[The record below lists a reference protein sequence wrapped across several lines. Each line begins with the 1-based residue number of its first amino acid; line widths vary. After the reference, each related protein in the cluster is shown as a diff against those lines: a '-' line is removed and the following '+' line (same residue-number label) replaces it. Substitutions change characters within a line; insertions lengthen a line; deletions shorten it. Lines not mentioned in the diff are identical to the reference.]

1 MLHEEI
7 VKYSIGTDK
16 SKLNIDVI
24 HAFLTTS
31 YWAQGIPRSTVMR
44 CIENSLCFGAF
55 FGDEQVGFAR
65 VISDYTTFAY
75 LADVFVIEAHR
86 GKGVSKMIMDAV
98 IGHPHLQGLRRFVLA
113 TRDAHG
119 LYEKYG
125 FRSLKAPERWME
137 IHNPNVYMEK

>member
-1 MLHEEI
+1 MSEYI
-7 VKYSIGTDK
+7 VSTDK

-31 YWAQGIPRSTVMR
+31 YWAQGIPRSVVER
-44 CIENSLCFGAF
+44 CIQNSLCFGAY
-55 FGDEQVGFAR
+55 FGNEQVGFAR

-75 LADVFVIEAHR
+75 LADVFVLERHR
-86 GKGVSKMIMDAV
+86 GKGVSKLIMNAV
-98 IGHPHLQGLRRFVLA
+98 IAHPQLQGLRRFVLG

-137 IHNPNVYMEK
+137 IHNPDVYAAKK